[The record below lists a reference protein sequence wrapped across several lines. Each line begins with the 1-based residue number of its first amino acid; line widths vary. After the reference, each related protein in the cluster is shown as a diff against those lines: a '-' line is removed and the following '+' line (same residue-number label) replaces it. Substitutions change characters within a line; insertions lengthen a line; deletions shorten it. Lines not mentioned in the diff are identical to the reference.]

1 LKYFNKKH
9 VKLDDIVKYET
20 LKNESYFTNLNN
32 VLSLFEVENEDGLD
46 KTKGVSLSGPL
57 TGDLDSTSVLGSE
70 LD

>member
-1 LKYFNKKH
+1 

-20 LKNESYFTNLNN
+20 LKNESYMLSLNK
-32 VLSLFEVENEDGLD
+32 VLSLFEVENEEGLD

-57 TGDLDSTSVLGSE
+57 TGDLDPTSVLGSE